1 MPEGV
6 WTPTPHAIHA
16 ILLARRGATR
26 LTLTEIEETIN
37 ENARHNLARNGATTP
52 PDGGLTQPCHPA
64 VRLMPGGRN
73 NRQTPGVAT

>member
-1 MPEGV
+1 MQQFGEHRLELDVPEGV

-52 PDGGLTQPCHPA
+52 A
-64 VRLMPGGRN
+64 RR
-73 NRQTPGVAT
+73 TPGLRPI